1 VPNSG
6 NCVIPVPSFDLPFP
20 LDPEADEEYVKA
32 LREMARSQMSEII
45 KELGALGGPSVLR
58 VNTYFQILLGQN
70 QLPVTFDPDK
80 VKGTLGSLRDTY
92 GVSFTDNPFSNSIED
107 EQDITNFRVI
117 SDYMTSLLQSW
128 LSNQA
133 FFTLV
138 PGSQAF
144 FGTQLVLISR
154 QFSVIAE
161 TVNEVR
167 FALDSVFIGPSE
179 RQTLLLQFATLPPM
193 FLEDILDEV
202 ENLAADEGPRLL
214 RDGGRIAV
222 GNNILPVVATLQNLV
237 EQAHDPLNIDS
248 LPDGFKTARV
258 RNALDDLDDQVFLE
272 R

>member
-1 VPNSG
+1 
-6 NCVIPVPSFDLPFP
+6 
-20 LDPEADEEYVKA
+20 
-32 LREMARSQMSEII
+32 
-45 KELGALGGPSVLR
+45 
-58 VNTYFQILLGQN
+58 
-70 QLPVTFDPDK
+70 
-80 VKGTLGSLRDTY
+80 
-92 GVSFTDNPFSNSIED
+92 
-107 EQDITNFRVI
+107 
-117 SDYMTSLLQSW
+117 MTSLLQSW

-179 RQTLLLQFATLPPM
+179 WQTLLLQFATLPPM

-222 GNNILPVVATLQNLV
+222 GNNILPVVATLQDLV